1 WWQLHWIGRQGIASL
16 AQSALDVALWDLKA
30 RAVDL
35 PLYRL
40 LGGFRDKVPAYNTDG
55 GWLNHSKSDL
65 VKEGVSLVEQGF
77 SGIKIK
83 VGKEHCAEDVERIKA
98 VREAIGDSV
107 KLMVDANMRWTASE
121 AIARSRAFEPFDLFW
136 FEEPIEA
143 DDVGAH
149 AAL

>member
-1 WWQLHWIGRQGIASL
+1 
-16 AQSALDVALWDLKA
+16 
-30 RAVDL
+30 
-35 PLYRL
+35 
-40 LGGFRDKVPAYNTDG
+40 
-55 GWLNHSKSDL
+55 
-65 VKEGVSLVEQGF
+65 
-77 SGIKIK
+77 
-83 VGKEHCAEDVERIKA
+83 DVERIKA

-149 AAL
+149 AALSRHTSIPVAVGESLYNRFAFKEYLAQEAATILQPDVGRVGGVTEWMRVANMAR